1 MSLRLRPMTDEE
13 VSSWIDAS
21 REAYVIERKNSGEPE
36 ETARRNAVDQYT
48 VYFPGG
54 HPAPGHQLMILEDN
68 GARIGGVW
76 IGPHPRRPDAS
87 EAAWLYKIEI
97 EEDLRGRGFGRT
109 GLGLIETHLAQSGVT
124 ELGLNVFGS
133 NGTARR
139 LYATAGYRDTAV
151 NMVKTL
157 SIPES

>member
-109 GLGLIETHLAQSGVT
+109 GLALIETHLAQSGVT